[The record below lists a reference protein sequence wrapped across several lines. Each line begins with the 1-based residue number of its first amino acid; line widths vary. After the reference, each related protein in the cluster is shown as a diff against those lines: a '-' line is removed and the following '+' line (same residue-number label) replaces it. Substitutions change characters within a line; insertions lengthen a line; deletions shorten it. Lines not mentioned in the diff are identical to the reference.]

1 MKSIRIHTFGGP
13 EVMQLEDVADPQP
26 QADQVVVRLRAVG
39 INPVETY
46 IRAGVYGPRAMPF
59 TPGSDGAGE
68 VESVGANVKNLK
80 VGQRVY
86 VAFTPQGNSGTY
98 AEKVV
103 CAANS
108 VFALPENISFA
119 QGAALGVPYATAF
132 RGLFQRG
139 GARAGETVLIHGAS
153 GGVGIAAVQLARAY
167 GLTVL
172 GTAGT
177 PEGLRLIQEQG
188 AHETFDHTQSG
199 YLSDVLGFNCGHGVD
214 LIVEMLANVNLA
226 QDLGVLAKN
235 GRVVIIG
242 SRGPVEINPRDLMG
256 RDADVRGMTLFNT
269 PDNDLQSIHA
279 ALGAGLENGTLR
291 PIIQEEMPLA
301 DAARAHEAVMQS
313 GSHGKIVLVP

>member
-1 MKSIRIHTFGGP
+1 MKAIRIHVFGGP
-13 EVMQLEDVADPQP
+13 EVLQLEEIADPQP
-26 QADQVVVRLRAVG
+26 QENQVVVRLRAVG

-46 IRAGVYGPRAMPF
+46 IRQGIYGPRAMPF

-68 VESVGANVKNLK
+68 VEAVGAKVKNFRI
-80 VGQRVY
+80 GERVY

-103 CAANS
+103 CEANS
-108 VFALPENISFA
+108 VFALPLNISFA

-132 RGLFQRG
+132 RALFQRG
-139 GARAGETVLIHGAS
+139 DAKAGETVLVHGAS

-167 GLTVL
+167 GLTIL
-172 GTAGT
+172 GTAGA
-177 PEGLRLIQEQG
+177 PEGLRLIEEQG
-188 AHETFDHTQSG
+188 AQEVFDHTQSG
-199 YLSDVLGFNCGHGVD
+199 YLSDVLGFNCGRGVD

-235 GRVVIIG
+235 GRVVVVG

-269 PDNDLQSIHA
+269 PDDDLQSIHA
-279 ALGAGLENGTLR
+279 ALRAGLENGTLR
-291 PIIQEEMPLA
+291 PIIQEEMPLE
-301 DAARAHEAVMQS
+301 DAARAHEVVMRS
-313 GSHGKIVLVP
+313 GSHGKIVLLP